1 MRILFDT
8 NVILDVL
15 LDREPFSTTAAQ
27 LFSKVEA
34 GELSGYICATT
45 VTTLHYLAR
54 KTVGTERAQKEIKKL
69 LNLFEVAP
77 VNRSVLEGALK
88 ARFADFEDA
97 VIHEAA
103 VQVEVQGIVTRNIA
117 DFKGANILLYSPEE
131 LLKMSRA

>member
-45 VTTLHYLAR
+45 VTTLHYLTR